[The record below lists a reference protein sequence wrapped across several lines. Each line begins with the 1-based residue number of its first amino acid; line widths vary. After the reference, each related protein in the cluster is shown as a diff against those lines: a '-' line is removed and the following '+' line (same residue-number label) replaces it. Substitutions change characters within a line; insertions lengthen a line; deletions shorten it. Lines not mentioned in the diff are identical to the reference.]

1 MLGSSG
7 SSNGSDN
14 INSSSSS
21 NVTYLC
27 LINQLFKEGE
37 KG

>member
-1 MLGSSG
+1 MLGGSG

-14 INSSSSS
+14 NSSSSS